1 MKFIRPLLPAFLC
14 MLFMQTGAQLQWYQ
28 NQNGP
33 NQYPSGT
40 MPTSILP
47 YTSSSFLSLYLWST
61 DASNNFTWKISRS
74 SLNGT
79 EEKTFY
85 ITGMFSQVQI
95 KTASN
100 GYIYALESSF
110 PSGSGAEYTIF
121 KLDANL
127 QLKAQRTISLPGGF
141 TINNINGFAADD
153 ESNIYLAGDGATQN
167 QSPASFVIKSGS
179 NLLTRWNH
187 IDTIATSFSQLLVDH
202 RGTIWLVED
211 FYSFY
216 PDIHLRTINSSGMG
230 EHVYTVTA
238 SPGRQSIS
246 SQLDAMDN
254 LLLYGNETDS
264 TGAYDIYLYKFNT
277 YNRRVTNRKN
287 YFSSPYIYINDLKQD
302 DAGNLFA
309 LFTWYNSS
317 WEQTSRVSAIHPFS
331 GNISWSRDF
340 SYTQDSIVLNKLAV
354 SRGNLIYGIGLQ
366 SLNLNF
372 TRGFAVRIRKWG
384 AAAGNLQ
391 GPDSVGFNKM
401 HYLLDGIAD
410 RNNQLISVGATN
422 DLDPVTMTSTYS
434 RAFAGRY
441 NNAPI
446 GREAGSSMETND
458 QALSVPDPIVETP
471 AVETIHVYPNPARDQ
486 ITVTGKDLSSY
497 SRLSVMDGKGH
508 PVWQQNLN
516 GSSPTINISAL
527 PNGTY
532 TVWLGSANGMMQKG
546 INFVV
551 SR

>member
-1 MKFIRPLLPAFLC
+1 MKFIRPLLPALLC
-14 MLFMQTGAQLQWYQ
+14 ILFMQAGAQLQWYQ

-47 YTSSSFLSLYLWST
+47 YTSNSFLSLYLWST
-61 DASNNFTWKISRS
+61 DANNNFTWKISRS
-74 SLNGT
+74 SLGGA
-79 EEKTFY
+79 EEKTYY
-85 ITGMFSQVQI
+85 ISGRFPQVQI

-100 GYIYALESSF
+100 GNIYALERSF
-110 PSGSGAEYTIF
+110 PPASGAGTPIF

-127 QLKAQRTISLPGGF
+127 MLKGQRTISLPGGF
-141 TINNINGFAADD
+141 TIYNINGFAADD
-153 ESNIYLAGDGATQN
+153 ESNIYLAGDGATQD

-179 NLLTRWNH
+179 NLLTRWNR
-187 IDTIATSFSQLLVDH
+187 IDTIATSFSQLQVDH
-202 RGTIWLVED
+202 HGTVWLVED

-216 PDIHLRTINSSGMG
+216 PDIHLRSINSYGTG
-230 EHVYTVTA
+230 EHVYIVTT

-277 YNRRVTNRKN
+277 FNKRIAYRTNF
-287 YFSSPYIYINDLKQD
+287 FSSQYVYVNDLKQD
-302 DAGNLFA
+302 DAGNIFG

-317 WEQTSRVSAIHPFS
+317 WEQTSRITAIHPYT
-331 GNISWSRDF
+331 GNVTWSQDF
-340 SYTQDSIVLNKLAV
+340 SYTQDSIILNKLAV
-354 SRGNLIYGIGLQ
+354 SRGNLIYGIGQQ

-422 DLDPVTMTSTYS
+422 DLDPVTMMSTYS

-441 NNAPI
+441 NDAPL
-446 GREAGSSMETND
+446 GRSAGSQTETTD
-458 QALSVPDPIVETP
+458 QPLSTEETIVETTAP
-471 AVETIHVYPNPARDQ
+471 ETLHVYPNPAKDQ
-486 ITVTGKDLSSY
+486 ITVTGKDLASY

-516 GSSPTINISAL
+516 GSSPTINVSAL

-532 TVWLGSANGMMQKG
+532 TVWLASANGVMQKG
-546 INFVV
+546 LRFVV